1 MQSSTVSLENS
12 QCQKLMSLSVLE
24 SVIGNHSAN
33 VTMVTWSG
41 AETWK
46 FDTNHLILEGR
57 LPDFSIS

>member
-1 MQSSTVSLENS
+1 
-12 QCQKLMSLSVLE
+12 MSLSVLE

-57 LPDFSIS
+57 LPEFLYQLADRISIITST